1 MSSTPIVTQVD
12 TAFNIEPGA
21 TMPIVI
27 SGESGTFVVFRIAGS
42 NDSWG
47 VLNCATVRI
56 RFGEPNDED
65 LPNHPLYQ
73 YGLGYYGIFVIKNS
87 PWISELVQ
95 SNDAERG
102 SAGDLMHVI
111 ATFHDSTFECL
122 TTAFSVT
129 TKSGSLAKVIA
140 SCIQSVA

>member
-73 YGLGYYGIFVIKNS
+73 YGLGYYGIFVIKAPPGFRS
-87 PWISELVQ
+87 WSSQMTPREAPLVT
-95 SNDAERG
+95 
-102 SAGDLMHVI
+102 LC
-111 ATFHDSTFECL
+111 TLLPPF
-122 TTAFSVT
+122 TTALLSV
-129 TKSGSLAKVIA
+129 SLLHLA
-140 SCIQSVA
+140 